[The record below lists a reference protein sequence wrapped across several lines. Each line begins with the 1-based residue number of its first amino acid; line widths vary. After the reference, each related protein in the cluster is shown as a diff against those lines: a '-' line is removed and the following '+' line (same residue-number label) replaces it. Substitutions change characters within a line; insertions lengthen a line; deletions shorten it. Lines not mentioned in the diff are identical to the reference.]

1 MMTEDFDLA
10 ADEVGIKTM
19 LQCNR
24 GNRGF
29 RVFAGVSSIVKYPL
43 TAFTMMSL
51 NSLLYV
57 LRF

>member
-24 GNRGF
+24 GNQGF
-29 RVFAGVSSIVKYPL
+29 RIFAGVSSIVKYPL
-43 TAFTMMSL
+43 TAFTMLSL

>member
-1 MMTEDFDLA
+1 MMTEDSDFS

-24 GNRGF
+24 GNRCF
-29 RVFAGVSSIVKYPL
+29 RIFAGVSSIVKYPL
-43 TAFTMMSL
+43 TAFTMLSL